1 MILMLSTIKTLIQG
15 SIIFSLEVQIVNIL
29 GSVNYMVYIVYIGSS
44 HYKVS
49 DAMTQFYHY
58 SVKASIENRL

>member
-1 MILMLSTIKTLIQG
+1 MKSWKQMIFNVKTIKTLIQG
-15 SIIFSLEVQIVNIL
+15 SVIFSLEVQIVNIL
-29 GSVNYMVYIVYIGSS
+29 GFLDYM
-44 HYKVS
+44 VS